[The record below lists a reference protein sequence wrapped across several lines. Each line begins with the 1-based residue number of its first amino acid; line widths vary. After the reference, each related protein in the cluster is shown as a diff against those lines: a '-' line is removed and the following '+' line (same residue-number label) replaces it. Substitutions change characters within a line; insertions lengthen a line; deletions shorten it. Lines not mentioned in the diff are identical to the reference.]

1 VFTGLIEEVGE
12 ITRVDH
18 SRDALT
24 LTVRTPGTFGPF
36 AHGESISVDGVCLS
50 VISSTADSFAVDV
63 MRETLLVTSLKSVKV
78 GKRVNLERALTA
90 GGRLGGHYV
99 QGHVDT
105 VGTLESREPGEKWEY
120 FTFKIPKDFT
130 RYIVIP
136 KDFTRYIVKRG
147 SIAIQGV
154 SLTVAN
160 VSKKHLTVS
169 LIPETLRA
177 TTLTDL
183 HPGDEVNF
191 EVDILAKYVEKA
203 LGKSR

>member
-24 LTVRTPGTFGPF
+24 LTVRTPETFGPF

-50 VISSTADSFAVDV
+50 VISSTADSFEVDV

-78 GKRVNLERALTA
+78 GKRVNLERPLTA

-120 FTFKIPKDFT
+120 FTFK
-130 RYIVIP
+130 IP

>member
-130 RYIVIP
+130 RYIV
-136 KDFTRYIVKRG
+136 KRG

>member
-1 VFTGLIEEVGE
+1 MFTGLIEEVGE

-24 LTVRTPGTFGPF
+24 LTVRTSGTFGPF

-50 VISSTADSFAVDV
+50 VISSTADSFTVDV
-63 MRETLLVTSLKSVKV
+63 MRETLLVTSLKNVKV

-130 RYIVIP
+130 RYIV
-136 KDFTRYIVKRG
+136 KRG

-154 SLTVAN
+154 SLTVVK

-177 TTLTDL
+177 TTLADL

>member
-1 VFTGLIEEVGE
+1 MFTGLVEAIGQ
-12 ITRVDH
+12 ISRVDH
-18 SRDALT
+18 TRDALT
-24 LTVRTPGTFGPF
+24 LTVSTPEGFGPF
-36 AHGESISVDGVCLS
+36 SHGESISVDGTCLS
-50 VISSTADSFAVDV
+50 VISSTDSSFTVDV
-63 MRETLLVTSLKSVKV
+63 MRETLQVTSLKNVAIGRK
-78 GKRVNLERALTA
+78 VNLERALLA

-120 FTFKIPKDFT
+120 FTFRIPKE
-130 RYIVIP
+130 
-136 KDFTRYIVKRG
+136 FTRYIVKRG

-154 SLTVAN
+154 SLTVVG

-177 TTLTDL
+177 TNLSL
-183 HPGDEVNF
+183 LSPGDEVNF
-191 EVDILAKYVEKA
+191 EVDILAKYVEKS

>member
-1 VFTGLIEEVGE
+1 MFTGLIEEVGE

-50 VISSTADSFAVDV
+50 VISSTADSFEVDV

-78 GKRVNLERALTA
+78 GKRVNLERPLTA
-90 GGRLGGHYV
+90 GGRLGGHFV

-120 FTFKIPKDFT
+120 FTFK
-130 RYIVIP
+130 IP

-177 TTLTDL
+177 TTLIDL

>member
-1 VFTGLIEEVGE
+1 MFTGLIEEVGE

-50 VISSTADSFAVDV
+50 VISSTADSFQVDV

-78 GKRVNLERALTA
+78 GKRVNLERPLTA
-90 GGRLGGHYV
+90 GGRLGGHFV

-120 FTFKIPKDFT
+120 FTFK
-130 RYIVIP
+130 IP

>member
-50 VISSTADSFAVDV
+50 VISSTADSFEVDV

-78 GKRVNLERALTA
+78 GKRVNLERPLTA

-120 FTFKIPKDFT
+120 FTFK
-130 RYIVIP
+130 IP

>member
-18 SRDALT
+18 TRDALT
-24 LTVRTPGTFGPF
+24 LTVRTPETFGPF
-36 AHGESISVDGVCLS
+36 AHGESICVDGVCLS
-50 VISSTADSFAVDV
+50 VIASTGDSFRVDV
-63 MRETLLVTSLKSVKV
+63 MRETLMVTSLKSVVV
-78 GKRVNLERALTA
+78 GKRVNLERALIA

-99 QGHVDT
+99 QGHVDI

-120 FTFKIPKDFT
+120 FTFRIPKN
-130 RYIVIP
+130 
-136 KDFTRYIVKRG
+136 FTRYIVKRG

-154 SLTVAN
+154 SLTVVN

-183 HPGDEVNF
+183 QPGDEVNF

>member
-1 VFTGLIEEVGE
+1 MFTGLIEEVGE

-18 SRDALT
+18 TRDALT
-24 LTVRTPGTFGPF
+24 LTVRTPETFGPF
-36 AHGESISVDGVCLS
+36 EHGESICVDGVCLS
-50 VISSTADSFAVDV
+50 VIASTGDSFRVDV
-63 MRETLLVTSLKSVKV
+63 MRETLLVTSLKSVVV
-78 GKRVNLERALTA
+78 GKRVNLERALLA

-120 FTFKIPKDFT
+120 FTFRIPK
-130 RYIVIP
+130 
-136 KDFTRYIVKRG
+136 KFTRYIVKRG

-154 SLTVAN
+154 SLTVVN

-177 TTLTDL
+177 TTLIDL
-183 HPGDEVNF
+183 QPGDEVNF

>member
-1 VFTGLIEEVGE
+1 MFTGLIEEVGE

-18 SRDALT
+18 TREALT
-24 LTVRTPGTFGPF
+24 LTVRTPETFGPF
-36 AHGESISVDGVCLS
+36 AHGESICVDGVCLS
-50 VISSTADSFAVDV
+50 VIASTGDSFRVDV
-63 MRETLLVTSLKSVKV
+63 MRETLLVTSLKSVVV
-78 GKRVNLERALTA
+78 GKRVNLERALLA
-90 GGRLGGHYV
+90 DGRLGGHYV

-120 FTFKIPKDFT
+120 FTFRIPKN
-130 RYIVIP
+130 
-136 KDFTRYIVKRG
+136 FTRYIVKRG

-154 SLTVAN
+154 SLTVVN

-177 TTLTDL
+177 TTLVDL
-183 HPGDEVNF
+183 QPGDEVNF

>member
-1 VFTGLIEEVGE
+1 
-12 ITRVDH
+12 
-18 SRDALT
+18 
-24 LTVRTPGTFGPF
+24 
-36 AHGESISVDGVCLS
+36 
-50 VISSTADSFAVDV
+50 
-63 MRETLLVTSLKSVKV
+63 MVTSLRSVVV
-78 GKRVNLERALTA
+78 GKRVNLERALIA

-99 QGHVDT
+99 QGHVDI

-120 FTFKIPKDFT
+120 FTFRIPKN
-130 RYIVIP
+130 
-136 KDFTRYIVKRG
+136 FTRYIVKRG

-154 SLTVAN
+154 SLTVVN

-183 HPGDEVNF
+183 QPGDEVNF

>member
-1 VFTGLIEEVGE
+1 MFTGLIEEVGE

-50 VISSTADSFAVDV
+50 VISSTADSFEVDV

-78 GKRVNLERALTA
+78 GKRVNLERPLTA

-130 RYIVIP
+130 RYIV
-136 KDFTRYIVKRG
+136 KRG

-177 TTLTDL
+177 TTLIDL

>member
-1 VFTGLIEEVGE
+1 MFTGLIEEVGE

-130 RYIVIP
+130 RYIV
-136 KDFTRYIVKRG
+136 KRG

>member
-1 VFTGLIEEVGE
+1 MFTGLIEEVGE

-18 SRDALT
+18 TREALT
-24 LTVRTPGTFGPF
+24 LTVRTPETFGPF
-36 AHGESISVDGVCLS
+36 AHGESICVDGVCLS
-50 VISSTADSFAVDV
+50 VIASTGDSFRVDV
-63 MRETLLVTSLKSVKV
+63 MRETLLVTSLKSVVV
-78 GKRVNLERALTA
+78 GKRVNLERALLA
-90 GGRLGGHYV
+90 DGRLGGHYV

-120 FTFKIPKDFT
+120 FTFRIPKN
-130 RYIVIP
+130 
-136 KDFTRYIVKRG
+136 FTRYIVKRG

-154 SLTVAN
+154 SLTV
-160 VSKKHLTVS
+160 VSISKKHLTVS

-177 TTLTDL
+177 TTLVDL
-183 HPGDEVNF
+183 QPGDEVNF

>member
-1 VFTGLIEEVGE
+1 MFTGLIEEVGE

-18 SRDALT
+18 TRDALT
-24 LTVRTPGTFGPF
+24 LTVRTPETFGPF
-36 AHGESISVDGVCLS
+36 AHGESICVDGVCLS
-50 VISSTADSFAVDV
+50 VIASTGDSFRVDV
-63 MRETLLVTSLKSVKV
+63 MRETLMVTSLKSVVV
-78 GKRVNLERALTA
+78 GKRVNLERALIA

-99 QGHVDT
+99 QGHVDI

-120 FTFKIPKDFT
+120 FTFRIPKN
-130 RYIVIP
+130 
-136 KDFTRYIVKRG
+136 FTRYIVKRG

-154 SLTVAN
+154 SLTVVN

-183 HPGDEVNF
+183 QPGDEVNF

>member
-1 VFTGLIEEVGE
+1 MFTGLIEEVGE

-18 SRDALT
+18 TRDALT
-24 LTVRTPGTFGPF
+24 LTVRTPETFGPF
-36 AHGESISVDGVCLS
+36 AHGESICVDGVCLS
-50 VISSTADSFAVDV
+50 VIASTGDSFRVDV
-63 MRETLLVTSLKSVKV
+63 MRETLMVTSLKNVVV
-78 GKRVNLERALTA
+78 GKRVNLERALIA

-99 QGHVDT
+99 QGHVDI

-120 FTFKIPKDFT
+120 FTFRIPKN
-130 RYIVIP
+130 
-136 KDFTRYIVKRG
+136 FTRYIVKRG

-154 SLTVAN
+154 SLTVVN

-183 HPGDEVNF
+183 QPGDEVNF

>member
-18 SRDALT
+18 TRDALT
-24 LTVRTPGTFGPF
+24 LTVRTPETFGPF
-36 AHGESISVDGVCLS
+36 AHGESICVDGVCLS
-50 VISSTADSFAVDV
+50 VIASTGDSFRVDV
-63 MRETLLVTSLKSVKV
+63 MRETLMVTSLKNVVV
-78 GKRVNLERALTA
+78 GKRVNLERALIA

-99 QGHVDT
+99 QGHVDI

-120 FTFKIPKDFT
+120 FTFRIPKN
-130 RYIVIP
+130 
-136 KDFTRYIVKRG
+136 FTRYIVKRG

-154 SLTVAN
+154 SLTVVN

-183 HPGDEVNF
+183 QPGDEVNF